1 MKRKLINLH
10 CITTNKLKYSYDI
23 DMSVDENSKHFE
35 EEYLSKV
42 YKFFNVYNPNCYYYK
57 ITTKFIHD
65 HTNSEKQSNTS
76 QLKIIS
82 KQIIYLSEK
91 CDIRQ
96 LIKLE

>member
-1 MKRKLINLH
+1 MERKLINLY
-10 CITTNKLKYSYDI
+10 CNTTNKLKYSYDI

-65 HTNSEKQSNTS
+65 HTNSEVQYSTSKYKITSKQNTYFTQFKNDVS
-76 QLKIIS
+76 KII
-82 KQIIYLSEK
+82 
-91 CDIRQ
+91 
-96 LIKLE
+96 